1 MKITIIGGG
10 NMGGAIARGLINSG
24 YIAAADLT
32 ISDQSDTVLEAFAA
46 LGCVTTKQN
55 STAVIGADLVIMA
68 VKPWIVPSVCALIR
82 LTLSI
87 DTPLAIVAAGVSFK
101 DVIEHLKRDTALF
114 IVMPNTAAEV
124 RESMT
129 LIAANKA
136 TDKEKALVEETF
148 SQIGEVFFTEES
160 LMSAATAVC
169 GCGTAYALRYIRA
182 ATEAAVQLGF
192 RADVASRLVAQ
203 TVKGASQILL
213 TNNTHPEVEID
224 KVTTPG
230 GWTIRGL
237 NAMEHAGFSSAVIKG
252 IKDSMNSPMH
262 VIIKNNTN
270 E

>member
-24 YIAAADLT
+24 YIAASDLT
-32 ISDQSDTVLEAFAA
+32 IADQSDAVIEAFAA

-55 STAVIGADLVIMA
+55 GNAVIDADLVIMA
-68 VKPWIVPSVCALIR
+68 VKPWIVKSVCAVIR
-82 LTLSI
+82 QTLSL
-87 DTPLAIVAAGVSFK
+87 DTPLAIVAAGIKVA
-101 DVIEHLKRDTALF
+101 DITEYLQRDTSLF
-114 IVMPNTAAEV
+114 TVMPNTAAEV

-136 TDKEKALVEETF
+136 TDEEKALVKETF
-148 SQIGEVFFTEES
+148 DQVGEVFFIEES
-160 LMSAATAVC
+160 MMGAATAVC

-192 RADVASRLVAQ
+192 RANDASRLVAQ
-203 TVKGASQILL
+203 TVKGAAQILL
-213 TNNTHPEVEID
+213 TNDTHPEVEID

-230 GWTIRGL
+230 GWTIKGL
-237 NAMEHAGFSSAVIKG
+237 NAMEHAGFTSAVIKG
-252 IKDSMNSPMH
+252 IKDSMDSPLN
-262 VIIKNNTN
+262 VIIKNTTN